1 MSVLKIIK
9 LIFFSIFFNGLDI
22 LILKI
27 KKKLKKII
35 FNIF

>member
-1 MSVLKIIK
+1 MFVLKIIK

-27 KKKLKKII
+27 KKKTEKNY
-35 FNIF
+35 F